1 VTPER
6 GVLAAYSQTGT
17 QQLATT
23 YHVDPAALEAG
34 VERML
39 ALDASERRAL
49 GERARAWWEE
59 NDRAFAERLSH
70 AITRLARE

>member
-1 VTPER
+1 
-6 GVLAAYSQTGT
+6 
-17 QQLATT
+17 
-23 YHVDPAALEAG
+23 
-34 VERML
+34 ML
-39 ALDASERRAL
+39 ALDADERRAL